1 MRNDT
6 TNRCIYNNQYI
17 FAVWKTNEWKLF
29 QLLNGNISF
38 KVFIHF
44 LQILVGKNIQS
55 FCLFFQV
62 CHGKG
67 SSREASQTD
76 AARRALVL
84 LADSGDNMSAENDY
98 AVGSKRS
105 ANDNAL
111 LSKGNRIE
119 NQTME
124 TGDVS
129 RRGATLNSR
138 GGDSILNGSK
148 KSIESSSIPIV
159 SAAVVSTTANSAHIG
174 SGTQSAKAAAKSAAS
189 CNDDKQ
195 E

>member
-1 MRNDT
+1 MSTR
-6 TNRCIYNNQYI
+6 
-17 FAVWKTNEWKLF
+17 LF
-29 QLLNGNISF
+29 
-38 KVFIHF
+38 F
-44 LQILVGKNIQS
+44 LRSLP
-55 FCLFFQV
+55 FFFQV

-84 LADSGDNMSAENDY
+84 LADSGDNMSEENDD
-98 AVGSKRS
+98 AVGSKQS
-105 ANDNAL
+105 ENSNAL
-111 LSKGNRIE
+111 SS
-119 NQTME
+119 TME

-174 SGTQSAKAAAKSAAS
+174 SGT
-189 CNDDKQ
+189 
-195 E
+195 